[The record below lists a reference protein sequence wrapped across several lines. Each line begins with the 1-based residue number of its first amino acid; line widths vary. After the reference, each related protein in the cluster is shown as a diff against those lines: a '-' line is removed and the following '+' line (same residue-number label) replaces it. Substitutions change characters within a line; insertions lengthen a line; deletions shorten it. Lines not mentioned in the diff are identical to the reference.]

1 MTPVELTVVAPTYNE
16 RDNLEPLVSAL
27 TVHLDGIAW
36 EVIFVDDDSP
46 DGTAARVRQLAQRL
60 PRVRCLHRVGRRGL
74 SSAAIEGVLA
84 SAAPYVAVIDADLQ
98 HDSSLLPRML
108 AELRR
113 GEVDIVV
120 GSRYADDGGVGEWN
134 TTRARMSTA
143 ATRMARLVVTAE
155 LADPMSGYFMITR
168 AAFDLA
174 VHRLSGQG
182 FKILLDLFASS
193 PVPLR
198 FKEIGFTFRPRASG
212 ESKLDSLVIWEYV
225 LLLINKATGRQIPPR
240 FLLFCL
246 VGAVGVLVHMVAL
259 RLALEFWSFSPAQTV
274 ATGIAMTS
282 NFFLNN
288 VFTYRDRRLR
298 GWRLLTGLLSFYLVC
313 SLGAVANVGVA
324 AAIFERDYDW
334 WLAGLAGAALG
345 AVWNYGA
352 SSVLTW
358 SRRQGRAGS
367 KSA

>member
-1 MTPVELTVVAPTYNE
+1 MTPVELTIVAPTYNE
-16 RDNLEPLVSAL
+16 RDNLEPLVQAL
-27 TVHLDGIAW
+27 STHLDGIAW

-46 DGTAARVRQLAQRL
+46 DGTADHVQELAQRL

-74 SSAAIEGVLA
+74 SSAAIEGILA
-84 SAAPYVAVIDADLQ
+84 STAPYVAVIDADLQ
-98 HDSSLLPRML
+98 HDPSLLPRML
-108 AELRR
+108 AALRGGEL
-113 GEVDIVV
+113 DIVV
-120 GSRYADDGGVGEWN
+120 GSRYAEDGGVGEW
-134 TTRARMSTA
+134 TQARARMSTA

-168 AAFDLA
+168 AAFDGA

-198 FKEIGFTFRPRASG
+198 FKEIGFTFRARASG

-225 LLLINKATGRQIPPR
+225 LLLINKVTGRQIPPR
-240 FLLFCL
+240 FMLFCL
-246 VGAVGVLVHMVAL
+246 VGAVGVVVHLVAL
-259 RLALEFWSFSPAQTV
+259 RFALEFLSFSPAQAV

-282 NFFLNN
+282 NFFMNN

-298 GWRLLTGLLSFYLVC
+298 GWELLTGLLSFCLVC

-324 AAIFERDYDW
+324 SAIFERDYDW
-334 WLAGLAGAALG
+334 WFAGLAGAALG

-358 SRRQGRAGS
+358 SRR
-367 KSA
+367 